1 MCDVPPSSR
10 AMLSLRLQYGAH
22 EMKVIFIAMICG

>member
-1 MCDVPPSSR
+1 MCDEPPSSR

-22 EMKVIFIAMICG
+22 DTNVMR